1 MSSEI
6 IMTDFTQV
14 FPFKNCNDNIIVCD
28 RCENVICILDKLVN
42 ILSFINLKKTVFD
55 IKNNNIK
62 RASL

>member
-1 MSSEI
+1 
-6 IMTDFTQV
+6 MTDFTQV
-14 FPFKNCNDNIIVCD
+14 FPFKNFNDNIIVCD
-28 RCENVICILDKLVN
+28 RCENAICILDKLVN